1 MQALFFDRHGGIE
14 NLKYGP
20 LPPPSVGPG
29 EALIRV
35 GAAALNHLDLWVLNG
50 WRGLKLPLPHVGG
63 SDIAGTIEQLGP
75 ENQQCPFL
83 IGDRVAVNPG
93 ITGPNDE
100 WVSRGEESVSPGYKI
115 LGENCWGGFAEFV
128 VVPTKNL
135 YPIPADIT
143 FQQAAAALLCSLTA
157 WRMLGTRGRLKSGES
172 VLVVGAGG
180 GLNSISIQIA
190 RHLGATVYAL
200 SSSDKKLAQAAKLGA
215 QFCINYKSTP
225 DWSKEVLKLTN
236 GRGIDLIIDNVGA
249 ATFPQSLKAAVRGG
263 RIVTVGNTAGP
274 TLAIDNRYIFGKQLS
289 IIGSTMGSRADFE
302 SVLPLIWNKT
312 IVAPVDRE
320 LPLKDGVEGYRAL
333 ERGEQFGKIVLVP

>member
-1 MQALFFDRHGGIE
+1 MQALYFDRHGGIE
-14 NLKYGP
+14 NLKLGQLAQP
-20 LPPPSVGPG
+20 AIGPG

-35 GAAALNHLDLWVLNG
+35 GATALNHLDLWVLNG
-50 WRGLKLPLPHVGG
+50 WPALKLPLPHVGG

-75 ENQQCPFL
+75 DNQLFPFS

-93 ITGPNDE
+93 ITGPVDE
-100 WVSRGEESVSPGYKI
+100 WVSRGEDSVSPGYKI
-115 LGENCWGGFAEFV
+115 LGEDRWGGFAEFV

-135 YPIPADIT
+135 YPIPADFT
-143 FQQAAAALLCSLTA
+143 FQQAASALLCSITA
-157 WRMLGTRGRLKSGES
+157 WRMLCSRGGLKSGES

-200 SSSDKKLAQAAKLGA
+200 SSSDKKLDLAAKLGA
-215 QFCINYKSTP
+215 QYRINYKSTP

-249 ATFPQSLKAAVRGG
+249 ATFSQSLKAAVRGG

-312 IVAPVDRE
+312 IVAPIDRE
-320 LPLKDGVEGYRAL
+320 LPLKDGAEGYRAL